1 MSFKTVEISFIPA
14 VGRLSE
20 FAAVGEKSM
29 SKIRRTTTTTLKIT
43 AGLGKTDGDRV
54 VGSGFRAPE

>member
-1 MSFKTVEISFIPA
+1 MIPA

-20 FAAVGEKSM
+20 FTAVGKKSM
-29 SKIRRTTTTTLKIT
+29 SKIRIRITRIRTLKIT